1 MLLAVHIDNNVLRGP
16 WELGGFA
23 LAAVLLVLG
32 AWRLDHEEVPRIAL
46 LTAAF
51 YIGSSIHV
59 KVPLTSVH
67 LILNAL
73 VGIVLG
79 WRSVLAIFV
88 GLLFQAI
95 LLGHGGYLAL
105 GVNTCIITPPALL
118 AWLAFRGLHRVP
130 WLHHPAARAMLV
142 AASTA
147 IWVLGAIAAV
157 TLLRLQVE
165 GLSAEEMAEE
175 TVGVLVHPVCLAVA
189 LGVGCGAAWVERR
202 LEQAPEFPFGLL
214 LGVVT
219 VMLTVAL
226 NCGVLIAG
234 GADFGAT
241 PPLVLAVAYLPVAVI
256 EGVVLGFVVGF
267 LAKVKPDLLGLTPRK
282 P

>member
-1 MLLAVHIDNNVLRGP
+1 MLFAVHIDNNVLRWP

-23 LAAVLLVLG
+23 LAAVLLALA

-59 KVPLTSVH
+59 KVPITSVH

-118 AWLAFRGLHRVP
+118 ACLAFRGLHRVP
-130 WLHHPAARAMLV
+130 WLRHPAARAVLV

-147 IWVLGAIAAV
+147 IWVLGAVAAV
-157 TLLRLQVE
+157 TLLRLRLQ
-165 GLSAEEMAEE
+165 GYSAEEIADE
-175 TVGVLVHPVCLAVA
+175 TVGALVHPACLALA
-189 LGVGCGAAWVERR
+189 LGLGAGAAWVERR
-202 LEQAPEFPFGLL
+202 LEQTPEFPVGLL
-214 LGVVT
+214 LGVIT

-256 EGVVLGFVVGF
+256 EGVVLGFVIGF
-267 LAKVKPDLLGLTPRK
+267 LAKVKPELLGLAPRK
-282 P
+282 S

>member
-1 MLLAVHIDNNVLRGP
+1 MLFAVHIDNNVLYGS
-16 WELGGFA
+16 WELGGFVA
-23 LAAVLLVLG
+23 AAVLIVIA
-32 AWRLDHEEVPRIAL
+32 AWRLDHEEIPRIAL

-79 WRSVLAIFV
+79 WRSALAIFV
-88 GLLFQAI
+88 GLLFQAV

-105 GVNTCIITPPALL
+105 GINTCIITPPALL
-118 AWLAFRGLHRVP
+118 AWAAFRGLHRVS
-130 WLHHPAARAMLV
+130 WLRHSAARAVLV
-142 AASTA
+142 AIAIA

-157 TLLRLQVE
+157 ALLRLHLQ
-165 GLSAEEMAEE
+165 GLSGDEVAQA
-175 TVGVLVHPVCLAVA
+175 TVGVLVNPLCLASA
-189 LGVGCGAAWVERR
+189 LGLGGVAAWLERW
-202 LEQAPEFPFGLL
+202 LEQTPEFALGLL
-214 LGVVT
+214 LGVFT

-241 PPLVLAVAYLPVAVI
+241 PPLVVAVAYLPVAVI

-267 LAKVKPDLLGLTPRK
+267 LMKVKPELLGLRK
-282 P
+282 T